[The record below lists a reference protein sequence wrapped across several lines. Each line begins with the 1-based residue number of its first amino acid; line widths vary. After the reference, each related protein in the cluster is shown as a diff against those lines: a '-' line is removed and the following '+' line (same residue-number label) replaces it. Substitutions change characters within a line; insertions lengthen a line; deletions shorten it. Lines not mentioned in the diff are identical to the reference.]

1 MDVTSALTS
10 FALVA
15 AVLTITP
22 GLDTALVLRSA
33 LTQGRRHAVATA
45 GGIISGAFVWGAAAS
60 VGISALLA
68 ASHLAYT
75 GLKIAGAL
83 YMLWLGI
90 SMIVKTV
97 RRRRGAQPEDGGT
110 ETDGEVRAER
120 PLRCWSRG
128 MATNLLNP
136 KVGVFYVAMLPQF
149 LPVGAPHLP
158 MGLALALVHALESV
172 VWFTAIAYGTTL
184 VRGWLQRGA
193 VQRGIDRITGVVLVG
208 FGLNLVLSSK

>member
-45 GGIISGAFVWGAAAS
+45 GGVISGAFVWGAAAS

-90 SMIVKTV
+90 SMIIKTV
-97 RRRRGAQPEDGGT
+97 RRRSGQPADGGA
-110 ETDGEVRAER
+110 EPAGEVRPER

-184 VRGWLQRGA
+184 VRGWLQSGA

-208 FGLNLVLSSK
+208 FGINLVLSNN

>member
-33 LTQGRRHAVATA
+33 LTQGRRHAFATA
-45 GGIISGAFVWGAAAS
+45 GGVITGAFFWGAAAS
-60 VGISALLA
+60 VGISALLT

-83 YMLWLGI
+83 YMLWLGA

-97 RRRRGAQPEDGGT
+97 RRRRR
-110 ETDGEVRAER
+110 GEAGEEPSAPAAVSAER
-120 PLRCWSRG
+120 PLRCWTRG
-128 MATNLLNP
+128 LTTNLLNP

-158 MGLALALVHALESV
+158 MGLGLALVHALESV
-172 VWFTAIAYGTTL
+172 VWFTAIAYATGL
-184 VRGWLQRGA
+184 AKSWLQRGA
-193 VQRGIDRITGVVLVG
+193 VQRGIDRVTGVVLVG